1 MSSLPVYVFAFT
13 CAQNLFSVHNELKNV
28 SYPSNID
35 ASLNII
41 QNTQARMNTVIGTSI
56 GSAAVIYETIGLLGY
71 LTFGTDV
78 RQDYLYL
85 TFAHLYFLQV
95 ASNILES
102 YHNSALIS
110 ICRLGI
116 VIMVLFSYPLQLHPC
131 RASLDKVFSKKD
143 PLQATSDHGP
153 ATSDI
158 GLLKYVGMTSGILL
172 TSFLIALQ
180 VTQLEVVCVSKA
192 HTTLYANVRAGA
204 WLCRGNRVYDN
215 QLHLACAVLHSHLC
229 QFRRSQRP
237 ADTQSSIR
245 PLCFRLSGHVRLS
258 LSKHLVRVPA
268 QCQV

>member
-1 MSSLPVYVFAFT
+1 
-13 CAQNLFSVHNELKNV
+13 
-28 SYPSNID
+28 
-35 ASLNII
+35 
-41 QNTQARMNTVIGTSI
+41 MNTVIGTSI

-78 RQDYLYL
+78 REDYLSL
-85 TFAHLYFLQV
+85 PFAHLYFQV

-180 VTQLEVVCVSKA
+180 VTQLEVVCVSA
-192 HTTLYANVRAGA
+192 A
-204 WLCRGNRVYDN
+204 
-215 QLHLACAVLHSHLC
+215 
-229 QFRRSQRP
+229 
-237 ADTQSSIR
+237 
-245 PLCFRLSGHVRLS
+245 
-258 LSKHLVRVPA
+258 
-268 QCQV
+268 